1 MEKIFKEI
9 TKKGKSFI
17 IRSTDAAEIERVL
30 MLQEEVCAVLEKKDW
45 FVKIT
50 REEVTE
56 STREDI
62 TLGAYDGDKLI
73 GFALIVKNRSCDRN
87 LGEKF
92 GFKPKDCFTA
102 DSSFVHPDYRGFGL
116 QGEFLDI
123 ARDEAVK
130 NGASSVW
137 ATVSPENV
145 YSHRN
150 CDKRGYTVFKSAI
163 SIYGGRIRD
172 VLVLKF

>member
-62 TLGAYDGDKLI
+62 TLGAYDGERLVA
-73 GFALIVKNRSCDRN
+73 FSLIVRNRSTERN
-87 LGEKF
+87 LGEKY
-92 GFKPKDCFTA
+92 GFLATDCYCC
-102 DSSFVHPDYRGFGL
+102 DSAFVHPDYRGFGL

-123 ARDEAVK
+123 AREEAK
-130 NGASSVW
+130 KDGASSLW
-137 ATVSPENV
+137 ATVSPENI

-150 CDKRGYTVFKSAI
+150 CDVRGYTVFKS
-163 SIYGGRIRD
+163 SVPLYGGKIRD
-172 VLVLKF
+172 VLVLEI